1 MNCPKC
7 GYGWGKVLDARKRG
21 VAKWRR
27 RECSGC
33 GHVFTTYEIYDS
45 NYQKIKQLSSLAKRL
60 IDAVNKLGG
69 TD

>member
-7 GYGWGKVLDARKRG
+7 DYGYGRVLDARKRG

-27 RECSGC
+27 RACSRC
-33 GHVFTTYEIYDS
+33 GHVFTTYEMHENDYR
-45 NYQKIKQLSSLAKRL
+45 KIKQLSNIAKQL
-60 IDAVNKLGG
+60 IDAVNNLGG